1 MKRIVL
7 LRHGESLWNK
17 ENRFTGWTDV
27 DLSDKGIAEAC
38 KAGDMLKEAGFSFE
52 AAYTSYLKRAVKT
65 LNCVLD
71 RLNEDWV
78 PVEKSWR
85 LNEKH
90 YGILQGLNKRET
102 PDRRKP
108 RAAAHKGY
116 ARSQTLQSAK
126 TETSLPYP

>member
-1 MKRIVL
+1 M

-65 LNCVLD
+65 LNCVLTVSMKTD
-71 RLNEDWV
+71 PGGEKLE
-78 PVEKSWR
+78 VE
-85 LNEKH
+85 
-90 YGILQGLNKRET
+90 RET
-102 PDRRKP
+102 LR
-108 RAAAHKGY
+108 H
-116 ARSQTLQSAK
+116 
-126 TETSLPYP
+126 TSGT

>member
-27 DLSDKGIAEAC
+27 DLSEKGVEEAC
-38 KAGDMLKEAGFSFE
+38 KAGDALREAGFSFE

-71 RLNEDWV
+71 RLDEDWI
-78 PVEKSWR
+78 PVEKTWR

-90 YGILQGLNKRET
+90 YGMLQGLNKRV
-102 PDRRKP
+102 KQ
-108 RAAAHKGY
+108 
-116 ARSQTLQSAK
+116 RSNMVK
-126 TETSLPYP
+126 NKYTSGEEAMTWLPLR